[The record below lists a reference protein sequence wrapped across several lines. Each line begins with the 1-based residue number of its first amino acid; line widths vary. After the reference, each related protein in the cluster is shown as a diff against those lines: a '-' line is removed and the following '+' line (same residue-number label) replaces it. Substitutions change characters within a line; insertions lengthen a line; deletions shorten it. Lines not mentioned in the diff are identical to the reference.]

1 MEHFRRNKRIEDGSD
16 LQQGAKWRMLYTCCA
31 PSIIAPAYVV
41 AVLSPASLAST
52 MSTNDPNEVLALIH
66 TQSSQFRQ
74 QHSSLSNQ
82 PILYRDCIR
91 TTTIDNT
98 LTESTAIL
106 TLLKSIASLVPHS
119 GPLAD
124 VLGVTLALI
133 GVVKLMR
140 DNQDDCNYLIERIL
154 QLFKN
159 LLEEL
164 KRTNIR
170 AENGTPTAVRVY
182 QLVECVVVVWSWTKY
197 LMSTV
202 WSPT

>member
-1 MEHFRRNKRIEDGSD
+1 M
-16 LQQGAKWRMLYTCCA
+16 
-31 PSIIAPAYVV
+31 
-41 AVLSPASLAST
+41 
-52 MSTNDPNEVLALIH
+52 MSTNDPNEVLAVIH

-74 QHSSLSNQ
+74 QHPSLPNQ
-82 PILYRDCIR
+82 PIPYRDYIR
-91 TTTIDNT
+91 TTIIDHT

-106 TLLKSIASLVPHS
+106 TLLKSVASLVPHS

-140 DNQDDCNYLIERIL
+140 DNQDECNYLIERIL

-182 QLVECVVVVWSWTKY
+182 QLVECVVVVWS
-197 LMSTV
+197 
-202 WSPT
+202 